1 MKNIYKTV
9 LGARKMK
16 LLVEIAE
23 IRTGTVNPMRIQ
35 ITKVNLFAKI
45 LTNKINMYA
54 KITCCSSSQ
63 STKSFR
69 VHQPLIQ
76 T

>member
-1 MKNIYKTV
+1 MKIYKTV

-35 ITKVNLFAKI
+35 ITTWNLFAKI
-45 LTNKINMYA
+45 LTNKINMYG
-54 KITCCSSSQ
+54 KITCSSSSQ
-63 STKSFR
+63 STKCFR
-69 VHQPLIQ
+69 FHQPLRQ